1 MTAKEFLNNLPS
13 QVSKDALEGKE
24 TLFHFDLTGEVP
36 TQMTVEIKD
45 GELNVKEGLQGEA
58 ECVISGKGE
67 NLMKVVAGKL
77 NPMLALMTG
86 KIKVSN
92 QAALLKYAKL
102 FGVM

>member
-1 MTAKEFLNNLPS
+1 MTAKEFLMDLPERVA
-13 QVSKDALEGKE
+13 QEALENKE
-24 TLFHFDLTGEVP
+24 TVFHFNLTGEED

-45 GELNVKEGLQGEA
+45 GELKVQEGLVGEA
-58 ECVISGKGE
+58 ECTISGKSE
-67 NLMKVVAGKL
+67 NLMKIIAGKL